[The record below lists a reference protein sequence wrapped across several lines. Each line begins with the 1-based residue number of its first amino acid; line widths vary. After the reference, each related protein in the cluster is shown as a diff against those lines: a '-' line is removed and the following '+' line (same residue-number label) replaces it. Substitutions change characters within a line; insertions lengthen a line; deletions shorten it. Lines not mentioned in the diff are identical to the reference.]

1 MNLDLKRKTYK
12 KSKALS
18 NSLMLTSSNLV
29 VNLTEIPKVPV
40 EHKFKMKQ
48 KP

>member
-1 MNLDLKRKTYK
+1 
-12 KSKALS
+12 
-18 NSLMLTSSNLV
+18 MLIGFDLV
-29 VNLTEIPKVPV
+29 VNLIEIPKVPL

>member
-1 MNLDLKRKTYK
+1 MPMGSDP
-12 KSKALS
+12 
-18 NSLMLTSSNLV
+18 V
-29 VNLTEIPKVPV
+29 VNLIEIPKVPV